1 MRYEV
6 SYDLT
11 APETVNDY
19 KRLYKALTDLGA
31 KRVLKSQWVLSHD
44 STSVVTLRDYFWQ
57 FMDGND
63 RLFVVCLNSSDWAGM
78 RLITDPNTI

>member
-1 MRYEV
+1 MKYEV

-19 KRLYKALTDLGA
+19 KRLYKALNDLGA
-31 KRVLKSQWVLSHD
+31 KKTLKSQWVLRYANTTASNISNH
-44 STSVVTLRDYFWQ
+44 FWQ

-63 RLFVVCLNSSDWAGM
+63 RLFVTCLDASDWAGYNV
-78 RLITDPNTI
+78 ITDPNTI